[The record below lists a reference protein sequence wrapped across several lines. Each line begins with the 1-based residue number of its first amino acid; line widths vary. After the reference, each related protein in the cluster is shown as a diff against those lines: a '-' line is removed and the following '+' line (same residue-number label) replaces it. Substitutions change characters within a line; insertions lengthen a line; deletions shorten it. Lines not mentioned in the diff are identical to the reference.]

1 MPRKTIDK
9 GLSID
14 GLMKEM
20 DHSDLVNALKA
31 LEAVVGADGVRSA
44 LESVLKQT
52 KVVFDDVKK
61 DALSALDVDEREFFR
76 DLNEGCRYGGVYLDT
91 SEVAS
96 EMVLDAIA
104 SFKDDVKKLLVVGR
118 DDDASIIVHALA
130 AALRDSDSVL
140 VEWAADYPDE
150 LADHLE
156 NCIREGHP
164 LRAFDY

>member
-1 MPRKTIDK
+1 MPRKAINER
-9 GLSID
+9 LSID
-14 GLMKEM
+14 ELMKEM
-20 DHSDLVNALKA
+20 NHSNLVNALKA
-31 LEAVVGADGVRSA
+31 LEVVVGADGIRSA

-76 DLNEGCRYGGVYLDT
+76 DLNEGCQYGGLYQDT

-104 SFKDDVKKLLVVGR
+104 SFKDDVKKLLAVSR
-118 DDDASIIVHALA
+118 DDDASIIIRALA

-156 NCIREGHP
+156 NCLKDGNP
-164 LRAFDY
+164 LKGFDF